1 MSERALTIWI
11 DESTDISIDGQEYN
25 LIGYLIT
32 NSDKEEFEFLN
43 RLKQSRKK
51 IGCWNTLH
59 GNNIRP
65 SRDQKKLLL
74 INSWLHEFTQAPNV
88 YFHAFL
94 YRKDNIEIQASETYE
109 HYFAKKS
116 IASIANK
123 MKDSGL
129 EMETWFRSVRTITI
143 LFDRR
148 RSHKIHIDEGE
159 NTQMI
164 AQRLHS
170 LETVYKNEIK
180 QEIRAIS
187 ERETEITLRF
197 SFLAAECFDGMQFS
211 DVMLYLIRHKLLAQM
226 EVESENEF
234 TKLFDT
240 FFIDTIS
247 DEDVREYSLMDI
259 YQYDKKFNF
268 YDELN

>member
-11 DESTDISIDGQEYN
+11 DESTDINIDSQEYN

-32 NSDKEEFEFLN
+32 NSDREEFEFLN
-43 RLKQSRKK
+43 RLKQSRKR
-51 IGCWNTLH
+51 IGAWSTIH
-59 GNNIRP
+59 GSKIRP
-65 SRDQKKLLL
+65 TNDTRKMQL
-74 INSWLHEFTQAPNV
+74 IDSWLYEFTQAPNV

-94 YRKDNIEIQASETYE
+94 YRKDNLEIQASETYE

-116 IASIANK
+116 IASISNK
-123 MKDSGL
+123 MKNSGL
-129 EMETWFRSVRTITI
+129 EIETWFRNVKTITI

-148 RSHKIHIDEGE
+148 RSHEIRIDEGE

-164 AQRLHS
+164 AKRLNS

-180 QEIRAIS
+180 QEIRAIT
-187 ERETEITLRF
+187 ERETDITLRF
-197 SFLAAECFDGMQFS
+197 SFLAAECFDAMQFS

-226 EVESENEF
+226 EIESENDF
-234 TKLFDT
+234 TKLFDK